1 MTRPR
6 PKRDTNTAYNSIGR
20 AAKDSTDVWAT
31 PKHVLKWARE
41 RFGDFS
47 LDAAASE
54 WNSAAPEWIDEEA
67 DGLKTPWITDGV
79 VWCNPPYGKLARKF
93 VQRAWEQVQKGN
105 CKKVVMLLACRTDTL
120 MFQEDIFPNASN
132 VHFIGGRLKFGD
144 ETNTANFAS
153 VIVVFDA
160 DHDVKK
166 GAQFSF
172 GRTGRSTKKR
182 GKAKSNDQASFGGIF
197 E

>member
-79 VWCNPPYGKLARKF
+79 VWCNPPYGK
-93 VQRAWEQVQKGN
+93 RAKSPKAYTALGT
-105 CKKVVMLLACRTDTL
+105 LLRTE
-120 MFQEDIFPNASN
+120 F
-132 VHFIGGRLKFGD
+132 
-144 ETNTANFAS
+144 ANWRAG
-153 VIVVFDA
+153 VIVTSERA
-160 DHDVKK
+160 LEALGRPVKTLIEF
-166 GAQFSF
+166 Q
-172 GRTGRSTKKR
+172 
-182 GKAKSNDQASFGGIF
+182 NGGIKLRYAVLGPK
-197 E
+197 